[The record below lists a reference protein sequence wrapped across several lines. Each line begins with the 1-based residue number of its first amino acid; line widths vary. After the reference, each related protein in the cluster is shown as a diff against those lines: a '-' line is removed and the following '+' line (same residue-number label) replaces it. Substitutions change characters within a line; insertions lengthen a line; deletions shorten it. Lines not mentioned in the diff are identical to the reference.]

1 MHMNL
6 NAYTCCSVYWNTDY
20 CYMAVIG
27 RNWRSSF
34 LYAGATLAI
43 FSYSE
48 NKACCK
54 DNLLVRTSFKT
65 WVWFFKIVVG
75 FLHGPVFL
83 FKLRLFV
90 IVATSFSLARFTE
103 NEFITLFKYLLHRY
117 FFTFGIWIQGWSL
130 YWQKRF
136 IKDFVLLVT
145 IFPFIVLGS
154 DWFDS
159 IE

>member
-1 MHMNL
+1 
-6 NAYTCCSVYWNTDY
+6 
-20 CYMAVIG
+20 MAVIG

-65 WVWFFKIVVG
+65 WAWFFKIVVG
-75 FLHGPVFL
+75 FLHRPVFL

-103 NEFITLFKYLLHRY
+103 NEFITFFLNIYYVDIFLLLR
-117 FFTFGIWIQGWSL
+117 FGCKVG
-130 YWQKRF
+130 
-136 IKDFVLLVT
+136 VT
-145 IFPFIVLGS
+145 I
-154 DWFDS
+154 DKKDS
-159 IE
+159 STILFC